1 MNKIRQFELRLK
13 RLNPYNW
20 GALLTV
26 LVSMGLAPGV
36 NANPN
41 QGLIAK
47 TTQHPIELNQ
57 PPVGQNPGSRNL
69 VWQPVE
75 ITRRNSVTVNPNSGS
90 ASQKSL
96 TWRSPENNQTA
107 RNPRTLAWQGQGRSP
122 LTQNPINTIARD
134 ERQMPSLSHFNGG
147 ISRHNPQPN
156 LGNHNSDQ
164 ARTTNYPTRQEVAVV
179 VPETSRNYQNQ
190 PKTKPQSDLRSIPVI
205 FDKDYSKSL
214 EQNASE
220 QSNLVSYQQQLRET
234 PVIFQKEFP
243 QTVNSNGSTPENFR
257 GYHRTLAEM
266 PLISQRNF
274 SEAIGLG
281 GTRSQTPIASNPQP
295 TNQGNV
301 ISGERS
307 SNPNLIAQNQP
318 EIYQPDREEI
328 NRLQSELEQEN
339 LEERVDFGGIMYG
352 SPSLTILNPTGFGAD
367 FLTVFGGAAFQERT
381 RYSDDSDGGMVLGV
395 GLGDARKA
403 VGVELSYTIASFGT
417 NRDFGTGGF
426 NMKVHRIIKPDL
438 AAAIG
443 WNGFLNVGD
452 DHDFEHSVY
461 GVVTKVF
468 RTRDDITLP
477 FSRIA
482 VSAGVGSGQ
491 FRSEGASQDD
501 VNEINGFG
509 SIAVRIVEPVS
520 LITEW
525 TGQDLALGISVAPF
539 KNIPLVI
546 TPAVRD
552 ITGAGDGPRFVLGAG
567 FAYQFK

>member
-1 MNKIRQFELRLK
+1 MNKIIRIELWLK
-13 RLNPYNW
+13 PFNPYPYSAW
-20 GALLTV
+20 LTI
-26 LVSMGLAPGV
+26 LVSLGLIPGV
-36 NANPN
+36 SANPN

-47 TTQHPIELNQ
+47 SNPNLVEINNSPL
-57 PPVGQNPGSRNL
+57 GQKNGSRSL
-69 VWQPVE
+69 TWQPVE
-75 ITRRNSVTVNPNSGS
+75 ITRSNSLPVNPNPEAS
-90 ASQKSL
+90 SQKKL
-96 TWRSPENNQTA
+96 TWRSPDNNQTQ
-107 RNPRTLAWQGQGRSP
+107 RSPRTLAWQGQGRSP
-122 LTQNPINTIARD
+122 QNPIHNIARD
-134 ERQMPSLSHFNGG
+134 DREIPRVSPFHSP
-147 ISRHNPQPN
+147 ISQNNPQVNPVRQ
-156 LGNHNSDQ
+156 NSDQ
-164 ARTTNYPTRQEVAVV
+164 WQTTNDPNRQEIAIAP
-179 VPETSRNYQNQ
+179 PESARNYQNQ
-190 PKTKPQSDLRSIPVI
+190 PKTNPQSDLRSIPVI
-205 FDKDYSKSL
+205 FDRDYTKSL
-214 EQNASE
+214 EQNPSE
-220 QSNLVSYQQQLRET
+220 QRNLVSYQQKLRET
-234 PVIFQKEFP
+234 PVIFQKDFP
-243 QTVNSNGSTPENFR
+243 QNLNSGESTPENFR
-257 GYHRTLAEM
+257 GYHKTLAEM
-266 PLISQRNF
+266 PLISQRDF

-281 GTRSQTPIASNPQP
+281 GTRSQTNMASNPQQL
-295 TNQGNV
+295 NRGN
-301 ISGERS
+301 IIPGQERS
-307 SNPNLIAQNQP
+307 TNRDLVAQNQP
-318 EIYQPDREEI
+318 QIYQPDREEI
-328 NRLQSELEQEN
+328 NRLQSELEPKQ
-339 LEERVDFGGIMYG
+339 LEERVDFGGVMYG

-468 RTRDDITLP
+468 RTREDITLP

-525 TGQDLALGISVAPF
+525 TGQDLAVGISVAPF